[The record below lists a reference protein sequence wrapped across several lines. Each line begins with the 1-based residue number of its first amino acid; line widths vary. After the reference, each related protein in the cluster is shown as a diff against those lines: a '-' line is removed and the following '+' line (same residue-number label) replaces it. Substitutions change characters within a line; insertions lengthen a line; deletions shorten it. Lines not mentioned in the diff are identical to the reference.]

1 MAKILPLGNKNNFKT
16 SIQGLRWLK
25 LKNHKLIRVP
35 SQALLV
41 QLTLKLTNPVLQA
54 KWLIGMNNLDNKW
67 RDLKTKF

>member
-25 LKNHKLIRVP
+25 LKSHKLIKVP

-41 QLTLKLTNPVLQA
+41 ELKLTNPLLQA